1 MHYFFN
7 SIYLFFIKTILR
19 RIFFGFSVLVFVFV
33 GVPLLDVLPI
43 RNDLS
48 QWILLIFA
56 GLCGMSYIRKLR
68 FSNLMLLYVG
78 FANGTLF
85 GALFGLAAMFPPEYT
100 TALMSGNGLAGVI
113 IFALRSITKVSYE
126 GKDPNGGRKSSIL
139 YFSMTCV
146 VLFICLVGVFAI
158 RILPFSKYYMS
169 LYSKKSPEKESLI
182 NSTPSSSNV
191 RYRDVLKKIW
201 VQGINALFCFFV
213 SLSLFPGLTY
223 KIPPSTPKL
232 GNGWIGI
239 LLVGMFQIF
248 DLVGRTAP
256 KWTLFISPKWL
267 WPCNLARSIFF
278 ILFPLC
284 IIPLGDPYIKSNVW
298 AIIFMIIFSLTNGY
312 FGTLAM
318 VYGPMEV
325 EEHERQ
331 VAGNLMSLFLQTGI
345 FLGVNF
351 ALFMLFCVDP
361 EALYKMFT

>member
-1 MHYFFN
+1 MLTYYF
-7 SIYLFFIKTILR
+7 K
-19 RIFFGFSVLVFVFV
+19 
-33 GVPLLDVLPI
+33 
-43 RNDLS
+43 
-48 QWILLIFA
+48 
-56 GLCGMSYIRKLR
+56 
-68 FSNLMLLYVG
+68 G
-78 FANGTLF
+78 FANGILF
-85 GALFGLAAMFPPEYT
+85 GALFGLAAMFPSQYT

-113 IFALRSITKVSYE
+113 IFVLRSITKVSYE

-146 VLFICLVGVFAI
+146 VLFVCLIGVFAI
-158 RILPFSKYYMS
+158 RLLRFSKYYMS
-169 LYSKKSPEKESLI
+169 IYAKKSNKEKESLI
-182 NSTPSSSNV
+182 NGPKHTPEA
-191 RYRDVLKKIW
+191 RYRNVIKKIW
-201 VQGINALFCFFV
+201 VQGMNAFFCFFV

-232 GNGWIGI
+232 DNGWIGI
-239 LLVGMFQIF
+239 LLVGMFQVF
-248 DLVGRTAP
+248 DLIGRTVP

-267 WPCNLARSIFF
+267 WPCNLARSVFF

-298 AIIFMIIFSLTNGY
+298 AILFMIIFSLTNGY

-325 EEHERQ
+325 EEHEKQ

-345 FLGVNF
+345 FLGVHF